1 MRKRK
6 NPDIPSAARLIKRLN
21 EAEPDWAEPE
31 DASDAPDMIQGQK
44 GLRLLQFNLGDD
56 PSIFTTLFKNE
67 DDDEGNGRYSALT
80 PANVSTA
87 FKWFGGKGPRP
98 PAG

>member
-21 EAEPDWAEPE
+21 EANPDWVEPE
-31 DASDAPDMIQGQK
+31 DASDSPEMVQAQN

-56 PSIFTTLFKNE
+56 ASIFTTLFKNA
-67 DDDEGNGRYSALT
+67 DDDEGSGRYSALT
-80 PANVSTA
+80 PANVSAA
-87 FKWFGGKGPRP
+87 FKWFDGKGPRP
-98 PAG
+98 KAA